1 MNKLVKVTNNF
12 IFNKQRSIFSSA
24 LILSLMIILSRI
36 FGFIRYRVFV
46 NFFNKEE
53 LDIFFA
59 SFRLPDLIFE
69 ILITGALTSSFIPVY
84 MKYQKNKE
92 VLAINISSIINLLGI
107 ITLVFIVLLLLVI
120 DWLIPLIT
128 PGFSAEKIQ
137 QVIFYTKLLLI
148 GQLPFL
154 ILGNILTA
162 LGQANKLF
170 LITAFA
176 PISYNLMIILF
187 TLFFAPF
194 LHLDAPVLGV
204 IFGALIFF
212 LIQLIIIFLVRL
224 NYRLVLKKTEGLI
237 EFIKMAVPRVL
248 SVIVAQVDATI
259 DLTLATLLG
268 AGNYTIF
275 YFSQHLQLLPV
286 SIIGMAFGQASL
298 PYLSEIYH
306 ENKIKELK
314 DLIHQSFLDILYLTV
329 PVSIFFIFARTPLV
343 RIFFGGQRFDWSAT
357 VATAITLSYFSLSIP
372 FHSVYYFLVRIFYA
386 VLDTKTPF
394 IVGLITVLLNS
405 LISLILVLILHFP
418 VWSLAAAFSFSIF
431 FNCLILIL
439 FLQKKFSGLISSL
452 FLREIIKIYLIGL
465 TSAFPSYFVLKLID
479 RLLIDTTR
487 TINVFF
493 LLIIIAIIFFSLY
506 LVQSFIFSVNEI
518 IIIFK
523 LIKKIKEF
531 PKKIFE
537 VPTQYE

>member
-1 MNKLVKVTNNF
+1 MNKFIKVTNKF
-12 IFNKQRSIFSSA
+12 LFNKQRSILSSA
-24 LILSLMIILSRI
+24 LILALMIVISRF

-59 SFRLPDLIFE
+59 SFRIPDLIFE
-69 ILITGALTSSFIPVY
+69 VLITGALTSSFIPIY
-84 MKYQKNKE
+84 LKYQKNKE
-92 VLAINISSIINLLGI
+92 VLGINISSIINLIGI
-107 ITLVFIVLLLLVI
+107 ITLFFIVFLLLII

-128 PGFSAEKIQ
+128 PGFSTEKIN

-170 LITAFA
+170 LITALA

-187 TLFFAPF
+187 TIFFAPF
-194 LHLDAPVLGV
+194 FHLDAPVFGV
-204 IFGALIFF
+204 ILGAIVFF

-224 NYRLVLKKTEGLI
+224 DYRFILKRTGGVI
-237 EFIKMAVPRVL
+237 EFVKMAIPRVL

-306 ENKIKELK
+306 EKKIKELR
-314 DLIHQSFLDILYLTV
+314 DLIHQSFLHILYLTV

-357 VATAITLSYFSLSIP
+357 VATAITLSYFSFSIP
-372 FHSVYYFLVRIFYA
+372 FHSAYYFLVRIFYA

-405 LISLILVLILHFP
+405 LISLIFVLIFHFP
-418 VWSLAAAFSFSIF
+418 VWSLAAAFSFSILL
-431 FNCLILIL
+431 NCLILIF
-439 FLQKKFSGLISSL
+439 FLQKKFSGLISAL
-452 FLREIIKIYLIGL
+452 FLRKMIKIYLIAI
-465 TSAFPSYFVLKLID
+465 TSAFPSYFVLKLTD

-487 TINVFF
+487 TINVLF
-493 LLIIIAIIFFSLY
+493 LLTIIAIIFFSLY
-506 LVQSFIFSVNEI
+506 LIQSFLFSVNEV

-523 LIKKIKEF
+523 LMKKIKEF

-537 VPTQYE
+537 LPTQYE